1 MPSRTAG
8 EGQSHEIKP
17 IAIIMDLWE
26 YGAMKKTTLELPD
39 ALMHQVKLRAV
50 RRHQKLKD
58 VIAQLL
64 ELGMAASPE
73 SGRPLRAPKPVRLK
87 GGARLDMQDIE
98 AAIAGGRD

>member
-1 MPSRTAG
+1 MGT
-8 EGQSHEIKP
+8 
-17 IAIIMDLWE
+17 
-26 YGAMKKTTLELPD
+26 MKKTTLELPD

-73 SGRPLRAPKPVRLK
+73 VDRPDLPKPVRLK
-87 GGARLDMQDIE
+87 GVARLEIGDID
-98 AAIAGGRD
+98 AAIGEGRD

>member
-1 MPSRTAG
+1 
-8 EGQSHEIKP
+8 
-17 IAIIMDLWE
+17 
-26 YGAMKKTTLELPD
+26 MKKTTLELPD

-73 SGRPLRAPKPVRLK
+73 VGHPLRAPKPVRLK
-87 GGARLDMQDIE
+87 GGARLHIQDIE
-98 AAIAGGRD
+98 AAMGGGRD

>member
-1 MPSRTAG
+1 
-8 EGQSHEIKP
+8 
-17 IAIIMDLWE
+17 MDLWE

-73 SGRPLRAPKPVRLK
+73 SGRSLRAPKPVRLK
-87 GGARLDMQDIE
+87 GGARLNMQDIE
-98 AAIAGGRD
+98 AAIADGRD

>member
-1 MPSRTAG
+1 MDGG
-8 EGQSHEIKP
+8 ESDARGP
-17 IAIIMDLWE
+17 MDIIMDLWE
-26 YGAMKKTTLELPD
+26 YGDMKKTTLELPD

-73 SGRPLRAPKPVRLK
+73 IDRPRLPKPVRLK
-87 GGARLDMQDIE
+87 GVVRVEIRDIE
-98 AAIAGGRD
+98 AAIGEGRD

>member
-1 MPSRTAG
+1 MG
-8 EGQSHEIKP
+8 
-17 IAIIMDLWE
+17 LWE
-26 YGAMKKTTLELPD
+26 YGTMKKTTLELPD

-73 SGRPLRAPKPVRLK
+73 SGLPLRAPRPVRLK